1 MGRDVSTTGRR
12 QFATTRWSLVL
23 AASAGPSAQAGP
35 ARGRFRSFLLTS
47 MQNFLASEWRR
58 QAAVKRGG
66 DVTIVSI
73 DYEDAETRYQI
84 EPAHAL
90 TPEAIYERRWAL
102 ALLERAVDDRV
113 TAVRGSWTDRA
124 VRRPQGV
131 SWCRPWWR
139 AVSEIVPTTRPEQTN
154 PPHGPLSAASPLA
167 QAIARA
173 GRGNGPGGARGRR
186 RARLSRQDTRPALD
200 R

>member
-23 AASAGPSAQAGP
+23 AAGAGPSAQAGP
-35 ARGRFRSFLLTS
+35 ARGRFGSFRLTS

-102 ALLERAVDDRV
+102 ALLERAVDD
-113 TAVRGSWTDRA
+113 VRQRY
-124 VRRPQGV
+124 
-131 SWCRPWWR
+131 
-139 AVSEIVPTTRPEQTN
+139 
-154 PPHGPLSAASPLA
+154 
-167 QAIARA
+167 A
-173 GRGNGPGGARGRR
+173 GRGQTELFDALKGYLGADPGGVPYQKLSQQLGQSKPTLRTALSRLRARWRR
-186 RARLSRQDTRPALD
+186 RLRELVAETVQEGHAVDDELAYLVKTLAQP
-200 R
+200 